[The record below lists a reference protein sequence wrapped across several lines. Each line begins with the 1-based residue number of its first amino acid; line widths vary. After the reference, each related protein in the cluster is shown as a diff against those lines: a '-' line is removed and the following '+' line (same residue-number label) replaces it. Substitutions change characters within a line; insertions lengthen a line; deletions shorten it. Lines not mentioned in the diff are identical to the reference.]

1 MEREWT
7 PLQTTTAVSAVA
19 TAIAFAIGLISP
31 GLTLPA
37 TIPAYVRAV
46 VRVELFFATFN
57 SFMMIVMVI
66 VYGRIYRQLPNKY
79 TASLTLLGVALL
91 LYAVTSHPLVHI
103 VFGFS
108 LSTVGAFT
116 FIPDLFVSMAVIIL
130 FYQSQT

>member
-1 MEREWT
+1 MLRDWT
-7 PLQTTTAVSAVA
+7 PLQTTAAVSAVA
-19 TAIAFAIGLISP
+19 TVIAFAVGLTSP
-31 GLTLPA
+31 GLTLPGS
-37 TIPAYVRAV
+37 IPAYIRAI

-57 SFMMIVMVI
+57 SFMMIVMVA

-91 LYAVTSHPLVHI
+91 LYAVTSHPLVHVI
-103 VFGFS
+103 FGFS